1 MRLTR
6 STCRWYNQ
14 AAAFLSPFI
23 IAFIKASSDAGYCR
37 VIFQVIH
44 TYNCAKMYTKKGIY
58 YEFLAFP
65 LEHHRYSP
73 YQGFRLP
80 GCLVCCHLSDDP
92 KRLTSQVV
100 SLMPKRR

>member
-23 IAFIKASSDAGYCR
+23 IAFIKASSEAGYCR
-37 VIFQVIH
+37 FIFQVIH

-58 YEFLAFP
+58 YEFLAVP

-80 GCLVCCHLSDDP
+80 GYLVCRLLLEKKTHLASRP
-92 KRLTSQVV
+92 QSRQ
-100 SLMPKRR
+100 R